1 MEVVPLSDA
10 LGAEIRGVDL
20 SRPLDEATVAA
31 IGRAWEDHIVL
42 LFRGQELAED
52 QQIAF
57 ASRFGKIAARSRP
70 PERRPEGVDYNDAVM
85 MVSNVKRNGR
95 YVGSL
100 PDGEMWFYHDMCYDP
115 APSRGTF
122 LYAMQLPSTGGDTL
136 FANMYRA
143 YEALPEGVRD
153 RIRGRR
159 ALQIYDYAMRE
170 QVDISGD
177 IAKYKH
183 HVQPV
188 TISHPL
194 TGRRALYVNPLITA
208 RIEDMAETESRE
220 LLAELFRFTENS
232 SLIYTHRW
240 QVGDLLMWDNWSS
253 CHARTDFPAG
263 EIRMLRRCVIKGQA
277 LHE

>member
-1 MEVVPLSDA
+1 MEVVPLCDA

-20 SRPLDEATVAA
+20 SRPLDGATVAA
-31 IGRAWEDHIVL
+31 VESAWQEHIVL
-42 LFRGQELAED
+42 LFRGQQIGED

-57 ASRFGKIAARSRP
+57 ASRFGEIAARSRP
-70 PERRPEGVDYNDAVM
+70 AARRPEGAGYNEAVM
-85 MVSNVKRNGR
+85 LVSNVRRNGR

-100 PDGEMWFYHDMCYDP
+100 PDGEMWFHHDMCYDP
-115 APSRGTF
+115 APARGTF

-143 YEALPEGVRD
+143 YEALPQETRG
-153 RIRGRR
+153 RIRGRS

-170 QVDISGD
+170 RVDISGD

-188 TISHPL
+188 SISHPR

-208 RIEDMAETESRE
+208 RIEGMEEAESRD
-220 LLAELFRFTENS
+220 LLAELFRFTENPA
-232 SLIYTHRW
+232 LIYTHRW
-240 QVGDLLMWDNWSS
+240 RVGDLVMWDNWSS
-253 CHARTDFPAG
+253 CHARTDFPAQ
-263 EIRMLRRCVIKGQA
+263 ETRMLRRCVIKGQP